1 MSVVWPEPDIQ
12 DYCIDTASN
21 QMNIKCPNSECDFH
35 NDDNLLPL
43 NIIDESIYSNPPT
56 FIVATVD
63 KFAQLPLNDKPAAL
77 FGISNHKN
85 PPDLIIQDELHLIS
99 GPLGTITGIY
109 EAIITKLC
117 EKDGIGAKVIASTAT
132 IRNAAKQIK
141 ALYGKDFIQF
151 PPQGLTVK
159 DSFFAVE
166 STADKRPAR
175 KYLGVLGSGTT
186 ATTTIIRVNA
196 ALLFATRYLTRQGFE
211 DKVIDNFWTITGY
224 FNSLRELGGANTQI
238 IDDVQSRFEYLAKN
252 KFKSYALPA
261 DMIKRYT
268 NIKELTSRLDNNDI
282 TKLIQDTLKTGY
294 SSNADGRYV
303 LDFIL
308 ASNMISVGID
318 IDRLGTMVMVGQPKT
333 NAEYIQSS
341 SRVGRANPGLVVT
354 VYNQARSRDRSHYE
368 QFIKYHSAMY
378 RYVEAT
384 SLTPFADRAR
394 DRALH
399 ALYVALYRYLVPGKL
414 ENKQAAKFEEAGA
427 KQVEKIISDYV
438 ELIDPAELNS
448 VLDELKEIR
457 REWEKKCDG
466 ELVYKKHGE
475 ERGTSLLKSDVDCDR
490 FATMN
495 SMRNVDVQTGIYLL
509 GED

>member
-1 MSVVWPEPDIQ
+1 
-12 DYCIDTASN
+12 
-21 QMNIKCPNSECDFH
+21 
-35 NDDNLLPL
+35 
-43 NIIDESIYSNPPT
+43 
-56 FIVATVD
+56 
-63 KFAQLPLNDKPAAL
+63 
-77 FGISNHKN
+77 
-85 PPDLIIQDELHLIS
+85 
-99 GPLGTITGIY
+99 
-109 EAIITKLC
+109 
-117 EKDGIGAKVIASTAT
+117 
-132 IRNAAKQIK
+132 
-141 ALYGKDFIQF
+141 
-151 PPQGLTVK
+151 
-159 DSFFAVE
+159 
-166 STADKRPAR
+166 
-175 KYLGVLGSGTT
+175 
-186 ATTTIIRVNA
+186 
-196 ALLFATRYLTRQGFE
+196 
-211 DKVIDNFWTITGY
+211 
-224 FNSLRELGGANTQI
+224 
-238 IDDVQSRFEYLAKN
+238 
-252 KFKSYALPA
+252 
-261 DMIKRYT
+261 
-268 NIKELTSRLDNNDI
+268 
-282 TKLIQDTLKTGY
+282 
-294 SSNADGRYV
+294 
-303 LDFIL
+303 
-308 ASNMISVGID
+308 
-318 IDRLGTMVMVGQPKT
+318 MVGQPKT